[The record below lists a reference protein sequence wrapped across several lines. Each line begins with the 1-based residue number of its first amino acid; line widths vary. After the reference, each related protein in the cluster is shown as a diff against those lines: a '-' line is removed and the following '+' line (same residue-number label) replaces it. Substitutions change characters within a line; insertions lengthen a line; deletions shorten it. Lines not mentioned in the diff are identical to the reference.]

1 MNHKGWAA
9 MLRAREKTRGQAEQ
23 DRRAVVQ
30 VVLWCIVIAM
40 HEVLG
45 YGAKRLNEFGRQYN
59 ITIDKYEAMAR
70 AVGEGKA
77 KRWIAEETGGLRF
90 VLPADRAIRRQK
102 DRERLAQKRM
112 AADRAWTLAVVAWKD
127 MGIGEK
133 RAQAILDKAEEEYR
147 WFLDWAKEGDEYGYE
162 RIRQAAEAI
171 LHEEMEVVEEPGDK
185 PVFSDVMR

>member
-1 MNHKGWAA
+1 MNQKGWAD

-45 YGAKRLNEFGRQYN
+45 YGAKRLNEFGRHFN
-59 ITIDKYEAMAR
+59 IAIDKYEAMER
-70 AVGEGKA
+70 AVGEDRANK
-77 KRWIAEETGGLRF
+77 WLAEETEGLRF
-90 VLPADRAIRRQK
+90 VLPADRPIRKQK

-112 AADRAWTLAVVAWKD
+112 AADQAWNLAVVAWQG
-127 MGIGEK
+127 MGIGAQ
-133 RAQAILDKAEEEYR
+133 RAQAILDKADEEYR

-171 LHEEMEVVEEPGDK
+171 MHEDMEVVEEPGDR

>member
-59 ITIDKYEAMAR
+59 IAIDKYEAMTR
-70 AVGEGKA
+70 AVGEEKA
-77 KRWIAEETGGLRF
+77 KRWVAEETGGLRF

-112 AADRAWTLAVVAWKD
+112 AADQAWTLAVVAWKE
-127 MGIGEK
+127 MGIRGK
-133 RAQAILDKAEEEYR
+133 KGA
-147 WFLDWAKEGDEYGYE
+147 GD
-162 RIRQAAEAI
+162 
-171 LHEEMEVVEEPGDK
+171 
-185 PVFSDVMR
+185 S